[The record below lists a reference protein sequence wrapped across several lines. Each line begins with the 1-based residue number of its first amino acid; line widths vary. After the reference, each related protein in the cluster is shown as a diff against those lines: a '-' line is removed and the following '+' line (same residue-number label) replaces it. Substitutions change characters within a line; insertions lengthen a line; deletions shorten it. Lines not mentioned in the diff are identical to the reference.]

1 MEFAHHF
8 VSFHLRRDK
17 WLMTRDHLH
26 LIPRLSPSFPLPT
39 PHEPLEL
46 NSLGYA
52 GLMLVRSEEEEKSLL
67 EATEG
72 KGGLMEVLRHCGVP
86 REWGEKAQEAAAS
99 LHAGDQYLL

>member
-1 MEFAHHF
+1 MI
-8 VSFHLRRDK
+8 
-17 WLMTRDHLH
+17 RDHLH
-26 LIPRLSPSFPLPT
+26 LIPRSAPAIPLPS

-52 GLMLVRSEEEEKSLL
+52 GLMLVRSEDEEKSLL
-67 EATEG
+67 ESTEG
-72 KGGLMEVLRHCGVP
+72 KGGLLEVLKGCGVP